1 MSTANQRSIHYLT
14 GIRTACQAAIPA
26 IGDAVERRR
35 LENLCL
41 ILSRLI
47 VDETTVPTLQA
58 QALIE
63 YSSLLGDQ
71 ADSVNAVDRESTGTT
86 FDAARARAQDLV
98 RTAGVSQ
105 SASDLSLSKAMVDIE
120 QAYFQRY
127 EEAFRSEISALGDRA
142 QDQGDESSTQDYQ
155 AIGTFLSGVF
165 GVDVEVIKT
174 DTVALGFSKITL
186 FVDTRGA
193 DNVPETVVIRMDRP
207 FNYLG
212 TTVVDEYSILQVL
225 HNNGVRVPRVYALE
239 STGSVLGQ
247 AFIVM
252 ERVFGQNVGSAFSF
266 PEPNPAM
273 ASRIAARLSEIHC
286 VPVQGFHGVL
296 KGSDQDP
303 EQQLAAEIDKYYGDW
318 TALNTVSPTVEIAF
332 QWLRGH
338 MDHARGER
346 RFVHGDFSLSNL
358 LIDDQEDVS
367 AVLDWEFAKLGNPA
381 ADLGWFFYAASHL
394 CGWEQFLKLYQA
406 AGASIPE
413 KKQLDFYILWGALR
427 FAVIHYQ
434 VECGFDAGRSPDI
447 KHAYSAACTLR
458 ETVLRLGA
466 RLQDLSAQ

>member
-1 MSTANQRSIHYLT
+1 M
-14 GIRTACQAAIPA
+14 
-26 IGDAVERRR
+26 RR
-35 LENLCL
+35 LCPRC
-41 ILSRLI
+41 RL
-47 VDETTVPTLQA
+47 

-165 GVDVEVIKT
+165 GVMSRSSKLIQLLWVSLKSR
-174 DTVALGFSKITL
+174 FSSIP
-186 FVDTRGA
+186 GA
-193 DNVPETVVIRMDRP
+193 QTMCLKPSSFAWTAH
-207 FNYLG
+207 
-212 TTVVDEYSILQVL
+212 SIIL
-225 HNNGVRVPRVYALE
+225 VPRSSMSIRYYRCCTTMVFAYREFMRLSPRAAY
-239 STGSVLGQ
+239 SVRHHCDGTRLC
-247 AFIVM
+247 
-252 ERVFGQNVGSAFSF
+252 QNVGSAFSF

-303 EQQLAAEIDKYYGDW
+303 EQQLAAELIS
-318 TALNTVSPTVEIAF
+318 TTVIG
-332 QWLRGH
+332 QR
-338 MDHARGER
+338 
-346 RFVHGDFSLSNL
+346 
-358 LIDDQEDVS
+358 
-367 AVLDWEFAKLGNPA
+367 
-381 ADLGWFFYAASHL
+381 
-394 CGWEQFLKLYQA
+394 
-406 AGASIPE
+406 
-413 KKQLDFYILWGALR
+413 
-427 FAVIHYQ
+427 
-434 VECGFDAGRSPDI
+434 
-447 KHAYSAACTLR
+447 
-458 ETVLRLGA
+458 
-466 RLQDLSAQ
+466 